1 MSPRPGALLA
11 KIKDHNRYNGFLF
24 SAIEFGAIAA
34 VTAGLA
40 VYFVL
45 AGRWGPALV
54 ATGLAVNC
62 APVAVM
68 ALQSRARN
76 EPQIGYSGLTTAE
89 IRRQIRAE
97 RPHLLRDT
105 LTITAL
111 TLIPYAAAL
120 RLLVER
126 SVGRVT
132 PMVSDPED
140 HE

>member
-1 MSPRPGALLA
+1 MSPRSGALLA

-24 SAIEFGAIAA
+24 SAVEFGVIAA
-34 VTAGLA
+34 VTAGLTG
-40 VYFVL
+40 YFL
-45 AGRWGPALV
+45 FAHRWVPALV
-54 ATGLAVNC
+54 AAGLAVNC

-68 ALQSRARN
+68 ALRARRRR
-76 EPQIGYSGLTTAE
+76 EPQIGYAGLASAE

-120 RLLVER
+120 WLLAER
-126 SVGRVT
+126 GAGPQAPRQV
-132 PMVSDPED
+132 
-140 HE
+140 